1 MENKKDDLPR
11 EEDKWL
17 TKNRFG
23 RLEPLDEQCG
33 GETCECASD
42 QCLLDD
48 YMWEE
53 LYQYQAYRQNLLK
66 AKRKKNT

>member
-1 MENKKDDLPR
+1 MENKKDDFPR

-17 TKNRFG
+17 TKNMFG
-23 RLEPLDEQCG
+23 RLEPLDEQCS